1 MPSVHLEAFWPLML
15 RSFMPYTYM
24 YIQVTGPNKHVT
36 APPKNEGSFHED
48 EFYKL
53 CSFVCNLV
61 LFEWYLLVLVNLCS
75 CVTMFRCDT
84 GDHLL
89 LSLPF
94 AGGFA
99 NYKRAF
105 FFNIPQKQHFF
116 TMEIKEFFFV
126 KIQTKK

>member
-15 RSFMPYTYM
+15 RSFMPY
-24 YIQVTGPNKHVT
+24 IQVTGPNKHVT
-36 APPKNEGSFHED
+36 APSKNKGSFHED

-89 LSLPF
+89 LSLPI
-94 AGGFA
+94 AGGVA

-116 TMEIKEFFFV
+116 TMEIKEFFFC
-126 KIQTKK
+126 